1 MNRYLPGE
9 GAAAA
14 AAADEEEGGE
24 ERGGRGGD
32 EDVEP
37 ALRPQLRAAPRQAAE
52 EEHVLVPVGARG
64 FVSTKIFSI
73 RHNLYCSQWSGSP
86 VSGEVDEVLVAAGV
100 VVGGGGEALA
110 VEPAGLQRGAVVPD
124 VDIVDGAHHHTASSH
139 SGLLAT

>member
-1 MNRYLPGE
+1 MNRCKYLPCE

-64 FVSTKIFSI
+64 FVSTKYFRAVTICTAATGQG
-73 RHNLYCSQWSGSP
+73 HLYP
-86 VSGEVDEVLVAAGV
+86 V
-100 VVGGGGEALA
+100 
-110 VEPAGLQRGAVVPD
+110 R
-124 VDIVDGAHHHTASSH
+124 
-139 SGLLAT
+139 